1 MAIGLVGRKV
11 GMTRIFTEDGTS
23 IPVTVIEATPN
34 RVTQLRT
41 RKLTVIALF
50 RLLLE
55 LRKLTASTKLKQ
67 VTLLKLVLKLDAL

>member
-1 MAIGLVGRKV
+1 MTIGLVGVKR

-41 RKLTVIALF
+41 EETDGYRAH

>member
-23 IPVTVIEATPN
+23 I
-34 RVTQLRT
+34 
-41 RKLTVIALF
+41 
-50 RLLLE
+50 